1 MGAVRWIKNWL
12 SCLAQ
17 RIVISNTKSSCRLVT
32 VGVFLV
38 SVLGPV
44 LFSVINDLDNGTG
57 CTLSK
62 FTGDTKLGG
71 VADRPESCAA
81 IQRCLSRL
89 GKCQRKVLLL
99 ERNNT
104 S

>member
-1 MGAVRWIKNWL
+1 MGTVRWINWL

-32 VGVFLV
+32 IGVFLV

-44 LFSVINDLDNGTG
+44 LFSVINDLDTGTG
-57 CTLSK
+57 CALSK
-62 FTGDTKLGG
+62 FAGDPKLGR
-71 VADRPESCAA
+71 VADTQKVVLP
-81 IQRCLSRL
+81 SRRASV
-89 GKCQRKVLLL
+89 GWRNVEVLPL